1 MENPLSGGREDNDGR
16 AGFWLLEGDPNE
28 LGQRLRELQR
38 ETERR
43 RRIKEQNRIA
53 KVIWVYGVL
62 PLPVVY
68 YSRIYQRFRGGRAQ
82 EYLLRFVQ
90 FVSVW
95 LMKLMR
101 AITVLI
107 IASGWFRQIFNMFMA
122 HASAVTY
129 SDNFLKDIFTFIL
142 RDHSAA
148 LLDRKAMWG
157 PQPPP
162 WLLYHTL
169 HQFVL
174 DVLARMLSADC
185 AYALSPLRD
194 QPVTDKNWCKINKN
208 SLIFKLAEI
217 LEVKFPALQLL
228 SPWVLTTVTV
238 VVYLTYGIVGQ
249 YVCLNVLSAHFTN
262 IGFRS
267 LPFFKFVG
275 KLAKLMWSTPGN
287 PVL

>member
-1 MENPLSGGREDNDGR
+1 MENALNDRRGESDGPLGMWD
-16 AGFWLLEGDPNE
+16 LEGDPND
-28 LGQRLRELQR
+28 LGQRLRVLQR
-38 ETERR
+38 EVERR
-43 RRIKEQNRIA
+43 RREKEQNRLA

-68 YSRIYQRFRGGRAQ
+68 YSRIYQRLRGGRAQ
-82 EYLLRFVQ
+82 EYLLRFVH
-90 FVSVW
+90 FVGVW

-129 SDNFLKDIFTFIL
+129 SDNFLKDIYTFIL
-142 RDHSAA
+142 RDSTTLLERRAA
-148 LLDRKAMWG
+148 WG
-157 PQPPP
+157 PQPYP
-162 WLLYHTL
+162 WVQYFTL
-169 HQFVL
+169 NQFVL
-174 DVLARMLSADC
+174 DVLARMLSVSCIFAS
-185 AYALSPLRD
+185 LSTEDGRD
-194 QPVTDKNWCKINKN
+194 FKKRECKIDKN

-217 LEVKFPALQLL
+217 LAIKFPIFLLL

-249 YVCLNVLSAHFTN
+249 YICLNVLSAHFTN

-275 KLAKLMWSTPGN
+275 KLAKLMWTTPGN
-287 PVL
+287 PVW